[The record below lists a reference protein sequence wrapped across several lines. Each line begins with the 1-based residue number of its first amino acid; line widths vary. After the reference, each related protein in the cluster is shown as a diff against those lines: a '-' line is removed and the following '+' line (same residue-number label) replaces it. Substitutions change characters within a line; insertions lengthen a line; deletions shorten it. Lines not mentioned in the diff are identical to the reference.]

1 MGTLDCKYVS
11 NLGFMGKTLYL
22 CTFTLYDPC
31 VQAVRARSKARM
43 GQERVTAVGAG
54 RGTSA

>member
-1 MGTLDCKYVS
+1 MGTLDCRYVS
-11 NLGFMGKTLYL
+11 SLGFMGNILYL
-22 CTFTLYDPC
+22 CTFKLCDSF
-31 VQAVRARSKARM
+31 VQAIRARSKARM